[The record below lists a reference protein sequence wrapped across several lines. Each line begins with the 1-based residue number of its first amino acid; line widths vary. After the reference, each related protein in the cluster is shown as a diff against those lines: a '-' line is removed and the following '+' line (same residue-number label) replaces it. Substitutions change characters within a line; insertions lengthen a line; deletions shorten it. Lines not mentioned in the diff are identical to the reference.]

1 MTTAAT
7 IWAKLLLDTT
17 DYNKNVKD
25 AKTKTKDMTDSGKS
39 GSDGLGKSFES
50 LTGISL
56 SMAGVVS
63 IAGAAVLGLVKY
75 MGEAEKAAVESAKA
89 DAKVNAVLASTNYQA
104 GMTSDSIDSLATSLS
119 KSAGIDDELVKS
131 AEAVLL
137 TFTKIGS
144 DVFPRTM
151 QAAAD
156 MSAVLGKDLQESV
169 TMVGKAMND
178 FSGYTALKKSGVSFT
193 EEQIAQI
200 ANFKETND
208 LVGYQQLLLKELETE
223 YGDTAKKINSAGDG
237 SENLKVALGNL
248 KEKIGAHLIPAQRE
262 WNGLMTDTI
271 NALAGEKQKIDSV
284 ATALKRNSD
293 EYTSGTTSIDEYYKR
308 AIEGGIENNKMIRVQ
323 EQHWLDYLNAGG
335 KVSDMTGL
343 QAVQFNYLVSKYH
356 LLNAEQYNYLAG
368 IDGGIEKFKPLTKVS
383 QAWADSLTAQAE
395 AYNKLHPEIIQ
406 TDEEIKAITTANEEY
421 IKGVQ
426 TWQSMITSYSEN
438 MASLTEKQA
447 GLESDLATARSQ
459 GYSDQSEKIQG
470 ILSDMDDVNTA
481 IEKEKKA
488 YELKTKTV
496 ILGYMQE
503 KLAADGNLD
512 DKETAWLIAKGV
524 EWGIYSQDAVKAYE
538 DASRAADD
546 FLKYRQASEYDNSI
560 TVTTTYR
567 SIYESLTSGGTN
579 SSTAA
584 SIASGV
590 TSGEGLKHRALGGS
604 TLAQQMYQVTETGK
618 PELLT
623 VGNDNYLMMG
633 DQNGAVTPMD
643 NSKEPNI
650 VKPTVKDSSAN
661 NRELARMFAEELR
674 PFLK

>member
-1 MTTAAT
+1 MTTAST
-7 IWAKLLLDTT
+7 ISVRLILDTT

-39 GSDGLGKSFES
+39 GSDAMGKSFEKM
-50 LTGISL
+50 TGISL

-104 GMTSDSIDSLATSLS
+104 GMTSDTIDSLATSLS

-137 TFTKIGS
+137 TFTKISS

-156 MSAVLGKDLQESV
+156 MNAVIGSGEGSLQTYV
-169 TMVGKAMND
+169 TMIGKAMND
-178 FSGYTALKKSGVSFT
+178 FSGYTAMKKAGVSFT

-223 YGDTAKKINSAGDG
+223 YGDAAKKINSAGDG

-293 EYTSGTTSIDEYYKR
+293 EYTAGTTSIDEYYNR

-356 LLNAEQYNYLAG
+356 LLNAEQYDYLAG
-368 IDGGIEKFKPLTKVS
+368 IEGGIEKFKPLTKVS

-395 AYNKLHPEIIQ
+395 AYRKLHPEIIQ
-406 TDEEIKAITTANEEY
+406 TDEEIKAITAANEEY

-447 GLESDLATARSQ
+447 GLESDLAAARAQ
-459 GYSDQSEKIQG
+459 GYSDQGEKIQG

-546 FLKYRQASEYDNSI
+546 FLKHRQASEYDNTI
-560 TVTTTYR
+560 TVTTVYN
-567 SIYESLTSGGTN
+567 SISSTVGGSSSVNPATTAAYSSKNLRAYGGT
-579 SSTAA
+579 
-584 SIASGV
+584 
-590 TSGEGLKHRALGGS
+590 

-623 VGNDNYLMMG
+623 VGNDNYLIMG